1 MARLT
6 PPDVWKSLGWSGK
19 AFVILLLTT
28 AIAHAL
34 SLPRGYLDLCYA
46 LLFLSLMVV
55 GWKLLRVGVKKLVW
69 RVRNRLAVAYIF
81 MALVPVV
88 LLLMMAAIVTYILA
102 GQTAAYMVTSEFD
115 RRVVQLRSSL
125 EAVTRA
131 PVTVRP
137 LALSRLAGFYEQNHE
152 GFVLHYQQGDQELR
166 FPEGSPVKPPPRA
179 WGEASGIVAR
189 DGGYYVW
196 ARILR
201 DGALITGSYP
211 LTSEEMAGLAR
222 GLGGISLV
230 TFLEVGGG
238 AGTTRGVQLRFG
250 GKKDPGSDLTPQGEV
265 PAAVNA
271 FDMQVG
277 YWAPTRYGNWEDA
290 GSSRGVAFLI
300 RSRLSAIFRALFRQ
314 DVEVGNEIAE
324 ILLRIVGGLFIV
336 VEIIALIIGVSLT
349 RSLTRAV
356 HNLYEGTERVMEGDF
371 SHRIQEKGQDQIAA
385 LSSSF
390 NRMTENLE
398 QLLQVAKEKE
408 RLQADLEIA
417 REVQNQLYPATVPR
431 SVTLSIAAMCHPA
444 RMVSGDF
451 YDYQTVAA
459 GKIGLLVGDV
469 AGKGISAALLMAT
482 IQSTFRAQVRALL
495 EVGGVCATS
504 NLVTQLNHQLYLN
517 TAPEKYATLVLGV
530 YDDTTSVF
538 SYTNAAHLPPILW
551 RRGEIE
557 RLSVDGTVVGAFP
570 QVPFGESQVQLESG
584 DLLVFFTD
592 GVSEPENEYG
602 EQFGEDRLID
612 LIGKNA
618 ERPEKEIIQTVVD
631 AVTKWTGG
639 SEPQDDIT
647 MVVVRRR

>member
-1 MARLT
+1 MARLS
-6 PPDVWKSLGWSGK
+6 PPDVWQSIGWSGK
-19 AFVILLLTT
+19 AFVILLLVT
-28 AIAHAL
+28 AIVRTL
-34 SLPRGYLDLCYA
+34 SLGQGYLDVSIVLLA
-46 LLFLSLMVV
+46 LVGAVV
-55 GWKLLRVGVKKLVW
+55 VWKLLRVGVKQLVW

-88 LLLMMAAIVTYILA
+88 LLLTMALIVTYIMA
-102 GQTAAYMVTSEFD
+102 GQTAAYMVTSEFE

-125 EAVTRA
+125 EAVTRS
-131 PVTVRP
+131 PVAIRGT
-137 LALSRLAGFYEQNHE
+137 ALSRLAGFYEQNHE
-152 GFVLHYQQGDQELR
+152 GFVLHYESPEGELR

-201 DGALITGSYP
+201 DGAAITGSYP
-211 LTSEEMAGLAR
+211 LTTEELAGLAR

-230 TFLEVGGG
+230 TFLEVGNPGELK
-238 AGTTRGVQLRFG
+238 GVQLRFG
-250 GKKDPGSDLTPQGEV
+250 NTKKSGTDLIPQGEV
-265 PAAVNA
+265 PAAVNS

-277 YWAPTRYGNWEDA
+277 YWAPTRYGNWEEP
-290 GSSRGVAFLI
+290 GSSKGVAFLI
-300 RSRLSAIFRALFRQ
+300 RSRVSAVFRALFRQ

-324 ILLRIVGGLFIV
+324 VLLRIVGGLFIV

-385 LSSSF
+385 LSRSF

-417 REVQNQLYPATVPR
+417 REVQNQLYPASVPR

-459 GKIGLLVGDV
+459 GKIALLVGDV

-495 EVGGVCATS
+495 EVGAPCSTS
-504 NLVTQLNHQLYLN
+504 NMVTQLNHQLYLN

-530 YDDTTSVF
+530 YDDSTSVLT
-538 SYTNAAHLPPILW
+538 YTNGAHLPPILW
-551 RRGEIE
+551 RRGEIQ

-570 QVPFGESQVQLESG
+570 QVPFGESQIQLESG

-618 ERPEKEIIQTVVD
+618 HRGEKEIIQVIVD
-631 AVTKWTGG
+631 AVTKWTG
-639 SEPQDDIT
+639 SAEPQDDIT
-647 MVVVRRR
+647 MVVARRR

>member
-1 MARLT
+1 MARLS
-6 PPDVWKSLGWSGK
+6 PPDVWQSLGWSGK
-19 AFVILLLTT
+19 GFVILSLIT

-34 SLPRGYLDLCYA
+34 SLSQGYLDLCHV
-46 LLFLSLMVV
+46 LLFFAALVV

-88 LLLMMAAIVTYILA
+88 LLLMLAAIVTYILA
-102 GQTAAYMVTSEFD
+102 GQTAAYMVTSEFE
-115 RRVVQLRSSL
+115 RKVVQLRSSL

-131 PVTVRP
+131 PVAIRP
-137 LALSRLAGFYEQNHE
+137 TALSRLAGFYEQNHE
-152 GFVLHYQQGDQELR
+152 GFVLHYQAGAEELR

-189 DGGYYVW
+189 DGGYFIW

-201 DGALITGSYP
+201 DGAAITGSYP
-211 LTSEEMAGLAR
+211 LTSDELTSLSR

-230 TFLEVGGG
+230 TFLEVGD
-238 AGTTRGVQLRFG
+238 GTQRGVQLRFG
-250 GKKDPGSDLTPQGEV
+250 RTKGAGADLMPQGEV

-277 YWAPTRYGNWEDA
+277 YWAPTRYGNWEEP
-290 GSSRGVAFLI
+290 GSSKGVAFLI
-300 RSRLSAIFRALFRQ
+300 RSRLSAVFRALFRQ

-324 ILLRIVGGLFIV
+324 ILLRIVGVLFII

-385 LSSSF
+385 LSGSF

-398 QLLQVAKEKE
+398 QLLQIAKEKE

-417 REVQNQLYPATVPR
+417 REVQNQLYPSAVPR

-495 EVGGVCATS
+495 EVGGQCS
-504 NLVTQLNHQLYLN
+504 SSRLVTQLNHQLYLN
-517 TAPEKYATLVLGV
+517 TAPEKYATLILGV
-530 YDDTTSVF
+530 YDDSTSIL

-551 RRGEIE
+551 RQGAAH
-557 RLSVDGTVVGAFP
+557 RLSVDGTIVGAFP
-570 QVPFGESQVQLESG
+570 QVPFGESQIQLESG

-612 LIGKNA
+612 LIAKNSH
-618 ERPEKEIIQTVVD
+618 RGEKDLMQIIVD
-631 AVTKWTGG
+631 AVTKWTGS

-647 MVVVRRR
+647 LVIARRR